1 MKCVILKEIILKI
14 FLLLSIKKE
23 YKNDNVWKKE
33 LFSELEYNK
42 RLLTLIID
50 VDKLVEHLT
59 TIKYL
64 TVQKKDEITG
74 FYMKDKRIKMFLK
87 FLMDTQ
93 LTDMSLIAAALQ
105 HCQQKHASI
114 IIVRI
119 QTILIKLKNIDEI
132 CSTSNFTNNCN
143 VQLSNSTAKENNT
156 INCINLHDYCNLSN
170 FQHREI
176 SRIVDYGAVAVVY
189 VTKESLTRSKYQL

>member
-1 MKCVILKEIILKI
+1 ML
-14 FLLLSIKKE
+14 FSIKRE
-23 YKNDNVWKKE
+23 YTNDKVWKKE

-59 TIKYL
+59 AVKYL

-74 FYMKDKRIKMFLK
+74 FYMKDKRIKMFLN
-87 FLMDTQ
+87 FLMNTQ
-93 LTDMSLIAAALQ
+93 LTDMSVIAAALQ
-105 HCQQKHASI
+105 HCQQTYASI

-132 CSTSNFTNNCN
+132 CSSSNFINNCN
-143 VQLSNSTAKENNT
+143 VHLSNSTTNENDAT
-156 INCINLHDYCNLSN
+156 NCMNLHDYCNLSN

-189 VTKESLTRSKYQL
+189 VTEESLTRSEY